1 MMDQNLFQSGNMA
14 KQKKKNLPKDKRL
27 QRKLEMVK
35 KDFEGQKSATLEM
48 LASKMLKHE
57 EKMSM
62 LGEKRIPGDF
72 LDLF

>member
-1 MMDQNLFQSGNMA
+1 MI
-14 KQKKKNLPKDKRL
+14 
-27 QRKLEMVK
+27 K
-35 KDFEGQKSATLEM
+35 KDYEGQKSATLEM